1 MHAPA
6 ASRGLSV
13 AKSRSNGHP
22 ISNGREHTVTITRR
36 LLTTTSVAL
45 IAAAVTAGPAWT
57 ATRHQAGAAL
67 TTGSPAWSD
76 ALNARSEAL
85 NDQHGLGSGTHKR
98 GVLGTPGPGW
108 REALVARSDVMN
120 RRYGLGDDARASAR
134 SSSTPDWLA
143 ALNARS
149 DALDK
154 LHGLGEHAARRAPAG
169 GERTAAAVVGR
180 ERARLPVGPTTGAGM
195 LGVGAAS
202 AEATSLPA
210 VRDAVTRPDDRGDA
224 RGPGVYFTVPA
235 VATAAIAT
243 DSFEWGDASAG
254 AGAMLMAILLAAGV
268 AVSIRHRGRTILP

>member
-1 MHAPA
+1 M
-6 ASRGLSV
+6 
-13 AKSRSNGHP
+13 
-22 ISNGREHTVTITRR
+22 TITRR

-67 TTGSPAWSD
+67 TTGSPAWLD

-85 NDQHGLGSGTHKR
+85 NDQHGLGSGTKR

-120 RRYGLGDDARASAR
+120 RRYGLGDDDRASAR

-169 GERTAAAVVGR
+169 GERTAGGGR
-180 ERARLPVGPTTGAGM
+180 RPREGALAGRPDDRAGM

-210 VRDAVTRPDDRGDA
+210 VRDAVTRPDDRGDG